1 MRPESE
7 LRSLIQS
14 SQKEGFQA
22 LFMQYYSYVYAIV
35 WDYIRSAG
43 THEDAEECVNDIF
56 IDIFQH
62 FDRIENGKLQSYIGT
77 VAKRRSINYFYR
89 LTARPLS
96 VSIDEQMSESSV
108 SNESVEQEYDKAALR
123 QVLLD
128 AQTVGMKQPAV
139 RKRLSRA
146 IKRLRELLEKEGY
159 TMNGGEED

>member
-128 AQTVGMKQPAV
+128 Q
-139 RKRLSRA
+139 
-146 IKRLRELLEKEGY
+146 IKMLGPS
-159 TMNGGEED
+159 